1 MYRVVFMWLYMY
13 IYWIMIDIC
22 SVFLIKYLLKN
33 FRIVSLYNWRYKK
46 LGSFFYVMV
55 YFEYKKVNVGFVFD
69 Y

>member
-1 MYRVVFMWLYMY
+1 MK
-13 IYWIMIDIC
+13 I
-22 SVFLIKYLLKN
+22 